1 MGADINSNIGTL
13 EDLHSTEF
21 CAALGPYGLPK
32 RNKKDENLLHVYL
45 AHQLRV
51 MNTFFEARSKSPGHS
66 TRTSNQPTNSGI
78 ADTHMLDV
86 IVCSA
91 ILHKHI
97 HNCCTTL
104 DGLDSNHHVVNMA
117 LNLTSI
123 KYKLKLSINA
133 AISTGGKFAKRTSNK
148 SCTTST

>member
-21 CAALGPYGLPK
+21 CAALGPYDLPK
-32 RNKKDENLLHVYL
+32 HNKKDGNLLHVYL

-51 MNTFFEARSKSPGHS
+51 MNTFFEARSKSPVYS
-66 TRTSNQPTNSGI
+66 TWSSNQPTNSGI
-78 ADTHMLDV
+78 ADTHTMLNV

-104 DGLDSNHHVVNMA
+104 IGLDSNHHAVNMA
-117 LNLTSI
+117 LTSPP
-123 KYKLKLSINA
+123 S
-133 AISTGGKFAKRTSNK
+133 STS
-148 SCTTST
+148 